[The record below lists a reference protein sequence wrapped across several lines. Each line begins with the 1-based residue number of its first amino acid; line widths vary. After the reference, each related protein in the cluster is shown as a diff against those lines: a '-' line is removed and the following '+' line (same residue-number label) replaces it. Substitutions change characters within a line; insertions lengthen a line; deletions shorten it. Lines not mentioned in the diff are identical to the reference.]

1 MLRITAKHLSEEL
14 SLQLCKTITGNLAAV
29 LQANGDGPTS
39 SEHVRTL
46 IELALVHS
54 GILLTSVEAQSVRVE
69 ILLILPRILTLQ
81 HLSLSTAT
89 LELVF
94 DAAAYLVTDLTATNK
109 DYIQAHLG
117 ILASHPRIKF
127 LFGFWDR
134 PNGWLYATT
143 ETSFTLQDGESTPSE
158 SRSQLQPFR
167 TQPWEMLAHSTPNSG
182 VNNAA
187 LSLHL
192 FDARQV

>member
-29 LQANGDGPTS
+29 INSNGDQPTS

-54 GILLTSVEAQSVRVE
+54 GILLPSVEAESVRVE
-69 ILLILPRILTLQ
+69 ILLILARILTSQ

-117 ILASHPRIKF
+117 ILANHPRIKF
-127 LFGFWDR
+127 LFGFRDR

-143 ETSFTLQDGESTPSE
+143 ETSFTLQDGEPTPSE

-167 TQPWEMLAHSTPNSG
+167 TQPWAVSYT
-182 VNNAA
+182 
-187 LSLHL
+187 HL
-192 FDARQV
+192 TLPTKRIV